1 MRRLAALSSLL
12 LVLIVGPPT
21 ADATFPGRNGDIA
34 IGTWFGATGL
44 DIARIDLDGN
54 RTQVTSSTRDDSSP
68 AWSPDGSRIAFGRYL
83 GGTNTDLFIA
93 NADGSNEVQ
102 LMNSSGMEESPSW
115 SPDGREIVYVG
126 SSDCARDTSCF
137 GFLVIMDVATRIGR
151 PLIGAGLG
159 YRPSWSPDGELIAF
173 VGRACSTCPSNIY
186 TVRPDGSDL
195 TQLAAPGGG
204 VDPTWSPD
212 GSKIAFSSSGTA
224 AV

>member
-93 NADGSNEVQ
+93 TRMARTRC
-102 LMNSSGMEESPSW
+102 SS
-115 SPDGREIVYVG
+115 
-126 SSDCARDTSCF
+126 
-137 GFLVIMDVATRIGR
+137 
-151 PLIGAGLG
+151 
-159 YRPSWSPDGELIAF
+159 
-173 VGRACSTCPSNIY
+173 
-186 TVRPDGSDL
+186 
-195 TQLAAPGGG
+195 
-204 VDPTWSPD
+204 
-212 GSKIAFSSSGTA
+212 
-224 AV
+224 